1 LLISFYLCDIFFS
14 NLIRIDQMEKK
25 RLAKFISAAGVASRR
40 TCEEFIFSGRVKVN
54 GVVTRVPQTL
64 VDENDQIMFDN
75 RSIKGTEG
83 KVYYI
88 LNKPA
93 GYLCSPVESIRKKMV
108 LDLFDKVNKRLF
120 TVGRLDKDTTGL
132 LLVTNDGTFAHRVMH
147 PSSNISKEYIAKVS
161 LEVTADHLKAINE
174 GTNIEGEFVK
184 PLSVTKVRR
193 GTVKI
198 VVAEGRKREVRLLV
212 EAAGLEV
219 KELKRVRIGGLRL
232 GKLPVGTWREMTER
246 ERTVIFH

>member
-1 LLISFYLCDIFFS
+1 
-14 NLIRIDQMEKK
+14 MEKK
-25 RLAKFISAAGVASRR
+25 RLAKFMAAAGVASRR
-40 TCEEFIFSGRVKVN
+40 ACEEFIFSGRVRVN
-54 GVVTRVPQTL
+54 GVVTLLPQTL
-64 VDENDQIMFDN
+64 VDENDQIMLD
-75 RSIKGTEG
+75 SHSLKGAEG

-93 GYLCSPVESIRKKMV
+93 GYLCSPVDSRRQKLV

-132 LLVTNDGTFAHRVMH
+132 LIVTNDGAFAHQVMH
-147 PSSNISKEYIAKVS
+147 PLSNIRKEYIVKVS
-161 LEVTADHLKAINE
+161 QEVSSDHLKAINE
-174 GTNIEGEFVK
+174 GTEVDGGFVK
-184 PLSVTKVRR
+184 PISVTKVRR

-219 KELKRVRIGGLRL
+219 KELKRVKIGGLRL
-232 GKLPVGTWREMTER
+232 GTLPVGTWREMTER
-246 ERTVIFH
+246 EKTVIFH